1 VSGPAHPVDELRAG
15 VERAA
20 SAVAGADAPGG
31 VGPKSRPTLERPR
44 QAEHG
49 DYATNAAMLLAPL
62 LKAPPRD
69 VADRLAQE
77 LQSGLGG
84 AVDRIE
90 VAGPGFLN
98 LFLSDAWYADALGH
112 VLDAGERFGAGGAR
126 RYQNVDVEFVSA
138 NPTGPLHVGHAR
150 NAAFGDALARLLSF
164 VGHDVTREFYINDY
178 GSQVAN
184 FGRSVQAR
192 ARGEEV
198 PEDGYVGQYVAT
210 LALEIPAAAT
220 RPVDEV
226 GAEAVAM
233 MIERARESLHAFGV
247 AFDVWFSERSLH
259 DGDPSGVQH
268 GFDVL
273 EQQGHTFRA
282 DGALWLRT
290 TDFGDDKDRV
300 LERSSG
306 EHTYFASDIAY
317 AQNKRERG
325 FDHMIYVLGAD
336 HHGYIGRMK
345 AAFQALGGDPNA
357 LDLLIMQFVHLVRGG
372 EKVSMSKRAGEFV
385 TLDDLVEEIGVDASR
400 WFLLNRSHDTTIEV
414 DLELATSESAENP
427 VYYVQY
433 AHARIAAVLRK
444 AGEARVDEAL
454 GAMTGSAAVPGI
466 ELHPSER
473 ALVQKLLAWPQ
484 EAVEAADRRAVHRI
498 ASYALELAQAFTA
511 FYRDCLIVGAQ
522 PPALETFRLGLAVAA
537 QRTIARALDL
547 LGVSAP
553 SEM

>member
-1 VSGPAHPVDELRAG
+1 VSHPVDELRAA
-15 VERAA
+15 VEEA
-20 SAVAGADAPGG
+20 SASAAAGAGAPA
-31 VGPKSRPTLERPR
+31 PKSRPTLERPR
-44 QAEHG
+44 QADHG
-49 DYATNAAMLLAPL
+49 DYATNAAMLLAPVM
-62 LKAPPRD
+62 KAAPRD
-69 VADRLAQE
+69 VAGRLAEE
-77 LQSGLGG
+77 LTAGLGG
-84 AVDRIE
+84 SLERVE

-98 LFLSDAWYADALGH
+98 LFLSDAWYLDALGH
-112 VLDAGERFGAGGAR
+112 VLAAGDRFGAGSAGAFEK
-126 RYQNVDVEFVSA
+126 VDVEFVSA

-150 NAAFGDALARLLSF
+150 NAAYGDALARLFSF
-164 VGHDVTREFYINDY
+164 VGHDVTREFYINDF

-192 ARGEEV
+192 ARGEAI
-198 PEDGYVGQYVAT
+198 PEDGYVGEYVAT
-210 LALEIPAAAT
+210 LALEIEGAAE
-220 RPVDEV
+220 RPVEEV
-226 GAEAVAM
+226 GDEAVAM
-233 MIERARESLHAFGV
+233 MVERAKASLHAFRV
-247 AFDVWFSERSLH
+247 EFDVWFSEKSLH
-259 DGDPSGVQH
+259 ERDGDGTSGVSH

-273 EQQGHTFRA
+273 AAQGHSYVS

-300 LERSSG
+300 IERSTG

-325 FDHMIYVLGAD
+325 FDRMVYVLGAD
-336 HHGYIGRMK
+336 HHGYIGRMR
-345 AAFQALGGDPNA
+345 AAFQALGEDPDR
-357 LDLLIMQFVHLVRGG
+357 LDLLIMQFVHLVRAG

-400 WFLLNRSHDTTIEV
+400 WFLLNRSHDTTIEL
-414 DLELATSESAENP
+414 DLALATSQSSENP

-444 AGEARVDEAL
+444 AGDVRVADAL
-454 GAMTGSAAVPGI
+454 AEGFPAAGLA
-466 ELHPSER
+466 LHPSER
-473 ALVQKLLAWPQ
+473 ALIAKLLSWPQ
-484 EAVEAADRRAVHRI
+484 EAVEASERRAVHRI

-511 FYRDCLIVGAQ
+511 FYRDCQVVGAE
-522 PPALETFRLGLAVAA
+522 PRELESFRIALSVAA

>member
-1 VSGPAHPVDELRAG
+1 MSATAHPVDALRAA
-15 VERAA
+15 VEAA
-20 SAVAGADAPGG
+20 AAAAAGEGAAAP
-31 VGPKSRPTLERPR
+31 KARPTLERPR
-44 QAEHG
+44 QADHG
-49 DYATNAAMLLAPL
+49 DYATNAAMLYAPVM
-62 LKAPPRD
+62 KAAPRD
-69 VADRLAQE
+69 VAGRLAE
-77 LQSGLGG
+77 SLSAGLGP
-84 AVDRIE
+84 ALDRVEI
-90 VAGPGFLN
+90 AGPGFLN
-98 LFLSDAWYADALGH
+98 LFLADAWYVDALAH
-112 VLDAGERFGAGGAR
+112 VLAEGDRFGAGGAPEFER
-126 RYQNVDVEFVSA
+126 IDVEFVSA

-150 NAAFGDALARLLSF
+150 NAAYGDALSRLFSF
-164 VGHDVTREFYINDY
+164 VGHDVTREFYINDF

-198 PEDGYVGQYVAT
+198 PEDGYVGDYVAT
-210 LALEIPAAAT
+210 LALEIEGADE
-220 RPVDEV
+220 RPVEEV
-226 GAEAVAM
+226 GEEAVAM
-233 MIERARESLHAFGV
+233 MVKRARDSLHAFGV
-247 AFDVWFSERSLH
+247 EFDVWFSERTLH
-259 DGDPSGVQH
+259 EVGPDGTSGVSH

-273 EQQGHTFRA
+273 AAQGHSYTS

-300 LERSSG
+300 IERSTG

-325 FDHMIYVLGAD
+325 FDRMVYVLGAD
-336 HHGYIGRMK
+336 HHGYIARMR
-345 AAFQALGGDPNA
+345 AAYEALGGDPDR

-385 TLDDLVEEIGVDASR
+385 TLDELVEEIGVDAAR

-414 DLELATSESAENP
+414 DLELAKSETSENP

-444 AGEARVDEAL
+444 AGEERVEAAL
-454 GAMTGSAAVPGI
+454 VGGFPAGL

-473 ALVQKLLAWPQ
+473 ALVSKLLAWPQ
-484 EAVEAADRRAVHRI
+484 EAVDASARRAVHRV
-498 ASYALELAQAFTA
+498 ASYALELAQAFSA
-511 FYRDCLIVGAQ
+511 FYRDCQVVGAQ
-522 PPALETFRLGLAVAA
+522 PDELESFRIALSVAA

-553 SEM
+553 DEM

>member
-1 VSGPAHPVDELRAG
+1 VSHPVDDLRAA
-15 VERAA
+15 VDAAA
-20 SAVAGADAPGG
+20 SAAAGADAPA
-31 VGPKSRPTLERPR
+31 PKSRPTLERPR
-44 QAEHG
+44 QADHG
-49 DYATNAAMLLAPL
+49 DYATNAAMLLAPVM
-62 LKAPPRD
+62 KAAPRD
-69 VADRLAQE
+69 VAGRLAEE
-77 LQSGLGG
+77 LRSGLG
-84 AVDRIE
+84 ASLERVE

-98 LFLSDAWYADALGH
+98 LYLADAWYTGALRH
-112 VLDAGERFGAGGAR
+112 VLAAGDRFGSGGAAR
-126 RYQNVDVEFVSA
+126 FEKVDVEFVSA

-150 NAAFGDALARLLSF
+150 NAAYGDALARLFSF

-198 PEDGYVGQYVAT
+198 PEDGYVGDYVAT
-210 LALEIPAAAT
+210 LALEIRDAAT
-220 RPVDEV
+220 RPVEDV

-233 MIERARESLHAFGV
+233 MVERAKASLHAFGV
-247 AFDVWFSERSLH
+247 EFDVWFSERSLH
-259 DGDPSGVQH
+259 EGEGGASGVAH
-268 GFDVL
+268 GFEVL
-273 EQQGHTFRA
+273 EEQGHSYRS

-300 LERSSG
+300 LERSTG

-317 AQNKRERG
+317 AQHKRERG
-325 FDHMIYVLGAD
+325 FDRMVYVLGAD
-336 HHGYIGRMK
+336 HHGYIGRMR
-345 AAFQALGGDPNA
+345 AAYQALGDDPDQ

-385 TLDDLVEEIGVDASR
+385 TLDELVEEIGVDASR

-414 DLELATSESAENP
+414 DLALAQSESSENP

-444 AGEARVDEAL
+444 AGADRVD
-454 GAMTGSAAVPGI
+454 AAVAAVGA
-466 ELHPSER
+466 EGGFGAGLTLHPSER
-473 ALVQKLLAWPQ
+473 ALISKLLAWPQ
-484 EAVEAADRRAVHRI
+484 EAVDAADRRAVHRI
-498 ASYALELAQAFTA
+498 ASYALELAQTFTA
-511 FYRDCLIVGAQ
+511 FYRDCQVVDVE
-522 PPALETFRLGLAVAA
+522 PAELESLRIALSVAT

-553 SEM
+553 DEM

>member
-1 VSGPAHPVDELRAG
+1 VSHPVDDLRAA

-20 SAVAGADAPGG
+20 SAAAGSDAP
-31 VGPKSRPTLERPR
+31 VPKGRPTLERPR

-49 DYATNAAMLLAPL
+49 DYATNAAMLLAPVM
-62 LKAPPRD
+62 KAPPRD
-69 VADRLAQE
+69 VAGRLAEE
-77 LQSGLGG
+77 LRSGLG
-84 AVDRIE
+84 ASLDRVE

-98 LFLSDAWYADALGH
+98 LFLSDAWYTDALGH
-112 VLDAGERFGAGGAR
+112 VLAAGDRFGAGSAPVFE
-126 RYQNVDVEFVSA
+126 QVDVEFVSA

-150 NAAFGDALARLLSF
+150 NAAYGDALARLFSF

-198 PEDGYVGQYVAT
+198 PEDGYVGDYVAT
-210 LALEIPAAAT
+210 LALEIADAAT
-220 RPVDEV
+220 RPVEEV

-233 MIERARESLHAFGV
+233 MVERARASLHAFGV
-247 AFDVWFSERSLH
+247 EFDVWFSERSLH
-259 DGDPSGVQH
+259 EGDPSGVAH
-268 GFDVL
+268 GFEVL
-273 EQQGHTFRA
+273 EEHGHSYRS

-300 LERSSG
+300 LERSTG

-317 AQNKRERG
+317 AQHKRERG
-325 FDHMIYVLGAD
+325 FDRMVYVLGAD
-336 HHGYIGRMK
+336 HHGYIGRMR
-345 AAFQALGGDPNA
+345 AAYQALGGDPDR

-414 DLELATSESAENP
+414 DLELAQSESAENP

-444 AGEARVDEAL
+444 AGQERVDAAL
-454 GAMTGSAAVPGI
+454 GAAASAGFGTGL

-473 ALVQKLLAWPQ
+473 ALISKLLAWPQ
-484 EAVEAADRRAVHRI
+484 EAVEAAERRAVHRI
-498 ASYALELAQAFTA
+498 ATYALELSQAFTA
-511 FYRDCLIVGAQ
+511 FYRDCQVVGSQ
-522 PPALETFRLGLAVAA
+522 PAELESLRIALSVAA